1 MIFIHVKAKTQD
13 ELVEALMEKE
23 REEGE
28 MEREEG
34 EERGEWHE
42 TSDMY
47 GLVVDL
53 MWRATGRSFF
63 GQMFDDEEEEEK
75 DEKVESLEK
84 KVEKDNKKENDGAQK
99 KTKKKKVTK
108 TGRTIGDNRSK
119 TMERAK
125 LSFQTFDD
133 NFPLLAGGVPRSLLS
148 GVQPA
153 MSDLFSRFSN
163 KNKTTNQ
170 PSLATKNVSEI
181 VQFRQNFLIKHFD
194 HHSQGSFQLGF
205 VWATMAN
212 TLPTAFWCLYFVT
225 RDLDA
230 LHACREE
237 ADRVMGP
244 WLRDRAKKKSEKK
257 SETKTE
263 PLRTNPMK
271 IGAVLSQMPKI
282 EAVVSECLRLCIAS
296 LTLRHAMTS
305 FDLKLT
311 NGATVSIRKGDQVVL
326 APTLT
331 HFDEEIYPNPTVFQW
346 DRFLVR
352 NESKAVR
359 ESVGSSD
366 KTTAGSSDTVGGGGG
381 KTVSLSG
388 VRPQPSRYKDG
399 KKIPPSI
406 ALQPFGG
413 GSTMCPGKKIL
424 MTIAFYF
431 V

>member
-1 MIFIHVKAKTQD
+1 MKAKTQD

-28 MEREEG
+28 MERGEG
-34 EERGEWHE
+34 EESGEWHE

-63 GQMFDDEEEEEK
+63 GQIQMFDDEEEEEEEEE
-75 DEKVESLEK
+75 EKVVEK
-84 KVEKDNKKENDGAQK
+84 KVEKEY
-99 KTKKKKVTK
+99 
-108 TGRTIGDNRSK
+108 RSK

-163 KNKTTNQ
+163 NNKTTHQ
-170 PSLATKNVSEI
+170 PSNVSKI
-181 VQFRQNFLIKHFD
+181 VQFRQNFLNKNFD
-194 HHSQGSFQLGF
+194 HHSHGSFQLGF

-230 LHACREE
+230 LHACRDE

-244 WLRDRAKKKSEKK
+244 WLRNRAKKKNLTKKNEMNSEMN
-257 SETKTE
+257 TE

-282 EAVVSECLRLCIAS
+282 EAVVSECLRLCINS

-305 FDLKLT
+305 FELKLT
-311 NGATVSIRKGDQVVL
+311 NGATVSIREGDQVVL

-352 NESKAVR
+352 NESKAVS

-366 KTTAGSSDTVGGGGG
+366 KLMAGNSDTVGSVGGGGSSGSGSGSGSGG

-388 VRPQPSRYKDG
+388 VRPQPARYKDG

-424 MTIAFYF
+424 MTIALYF